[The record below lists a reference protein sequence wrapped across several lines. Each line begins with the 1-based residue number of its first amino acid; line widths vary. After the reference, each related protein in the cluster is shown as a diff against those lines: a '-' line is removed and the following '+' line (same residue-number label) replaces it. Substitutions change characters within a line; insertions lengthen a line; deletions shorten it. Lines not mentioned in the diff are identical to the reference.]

1 MDYNP
6 GDMNVTYLIYG
17 TNPNDK
23 LYYDII
29 IFPNATNP
37 SYLCYINVTSLSLWN
52 ALCGITLNDCND
64 RSFWTYGDGKS
75 NMLVIN
81 DTNFNNS
88 IGFFNCNTTYN
99 YSISY
104 KTNL

>member
-17 TNPNDK
+17 TYSNDN
-23 LYYDII
+23 YYDII

-37 SYLCYINVTSLSLWN
+37 SYLCYINVTSLSLWD
-52 ALCGITLNDCND
+52 ATCGITLNDCSN
-64 RSFWTYGDGKS
+64 RTFWTYSDDRS

-81 DTNFNNS
+81 DSNFNNKS
-88 IGFFNCNTTYN
+88 IGFFNCNTTKN